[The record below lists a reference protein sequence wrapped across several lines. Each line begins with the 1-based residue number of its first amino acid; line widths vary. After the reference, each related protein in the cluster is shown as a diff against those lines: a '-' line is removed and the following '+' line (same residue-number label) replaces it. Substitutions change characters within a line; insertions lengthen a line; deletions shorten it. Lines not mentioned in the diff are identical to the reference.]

1 MALSDLIDR
10 RIEIPWRE
18 VARGVDFDVDF
29 YVGAMSDIVFAACEE
44 GTETIAYAL
53 DDIILEDADEAVRE
67 EHRLDDI

>member
-1 MALSDLIDR
+1 MALSDPIDQ
-10 RIEIPWRE
+10 RIEIPWKQ
-18 VARGVDFDVDF
+18 VARAVDWYVD
-29 YVGAMSDIVFAACEE
+29 SDIGEMADVVFAAYKE